1 MIKKAVVVGGSGFSG
16 SHLVDHLVHVDL
28 EQGLLQLI
36 NELSEINSSN
46 D

>member
-1 MIKKAVVVGGSGFSG
+1 MIKKAVVVGGSGFIG
-16 SHLVDHLVHVDL
+16 LHVVDHLIHLDL
-28 EQGLLQLI
+28 GQGLLQLI